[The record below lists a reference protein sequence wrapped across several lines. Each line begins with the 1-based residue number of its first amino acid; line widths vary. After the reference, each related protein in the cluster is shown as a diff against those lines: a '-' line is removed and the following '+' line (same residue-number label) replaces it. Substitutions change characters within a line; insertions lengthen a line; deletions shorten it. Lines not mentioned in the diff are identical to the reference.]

1 MTKSTV
7 HSPLRVYG
15 RSELAL
21 LYYGRPISDSRAR
34 KWLMEELSHHPELM
48 ERLHQLGLKK
58 HGKTFSRDQVQA
70 IFETIGEP

>member
-48 ERLHQLGLKK
+48 ERLHQL
-58 HGKTFSRDQVQA
+58 
-70 IFETIGEP
+70 

>member
-1 MTKSTV
+1 MTENKHFST
-7 HSPLRVYG
+7 LRVYG
-15 RSELAL
+15 RSELAQ

-48 ERLHQLGLKK
+48 ERLLQLGFKK
-58 HGKTFSRDQVQA
+58 HGKAFSRTQVQA